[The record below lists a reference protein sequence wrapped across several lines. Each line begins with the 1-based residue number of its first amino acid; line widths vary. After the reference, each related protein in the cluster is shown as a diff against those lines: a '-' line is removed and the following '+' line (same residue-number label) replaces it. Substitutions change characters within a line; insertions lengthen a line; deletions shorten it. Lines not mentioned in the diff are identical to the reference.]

1 MIKLVNDLL
10 SVSRI
15 DQERVMDRP
24 SMTDL
29 LKVVKDVIAELSIE
43 AEKRHVTIELVED
56 PASKI
61 TPMMIDAGRFRDIM
75 LNLIANGIKYNT
87 KDGKV
92 IVTFSSDG
100 TVIKISVKDTG
111 IGIPEKDKVRIFQK
125 FFRAENAILNATEGS
140 GLGLYL
146 VKSYVEGW
154 GGTVEFE
161 SELGKGALF
170 TIKLPINKSQVA
182 K

>member
-1 MIKLVNDLL
+1 
-10 SVSRI
+10 
-15 DQERVMDRP
+15 
-24 SMTDL
+24 
-29 LKVVKDVIAELSIE
+29 
-43 AEKRHVTIELVED
+43 
-56 PASKI
+56 
-61 TPMMIDAGRFRDIM
+61 
-75 LNLIANGIKYNT
+75 
-87 KDGKV
+87 
-92 IVTFSSDG
+92 
-100 TVIKISVKDTG
+100 VIKISVKDTG